1 MYNIRKA
8 TPEDFIKVLPM
19 AEKFWNTTAHSKTM
33 AFDFDSVLDYYI
45 MMIEM
50 GFILVAEE
58 EGNLIGMIGC
68 FTQPFLL
75 NKNHMVCTE
84 AMWYVD
90 EDYRGLR
97 VAGDLLKRA
106 EDEAKAAGC
115 TKLVMSA
122 LSTSPEGLDGYY
134 KRIGYEV
141 SETAYLKEI

>member
-8 TPEDFIKVLPM
+8 RPEDFMKVLPM
-19 AEKFWNTTAHSKTM
+19 AEKFWYTTTHSKTM
-33 AFDFDSVLDYYI
+33 EFDFNSILDYYL
-45 MMIEM
+45 MMLDM
-50 GFILVAEE
+50 GFVLIAEE
-58 EGNLIGMIGC
+58 EGNFIGMIGC
-68 FTQPFLL
+68 FMQPFLL
-75 NKNHMVCTE
+75 NKSHMVCTE

-97 VAGDLLKRA
+97 VAGDLLQKA

-122 LSTSPEGLDGYY
+122 LSTSPAGLDRYY